1 MKALSIIVVLLT
13 TVAVAKA
20 EETAPSRIDSI
31 TKSARDMMPAMPSL
45 PSVSLPSMPDLS
57 LPDFSDATGRLMT
70 EFNTFTQQVGDALP
84 ILEQMGYEVTT
95 FKVTWGL
102 PPKARLRLKSNGNAD
117 IQKVN
122 AIAAKATSGGV
133 LVTALITSAATAKR
147 IQSTMKLGTAY
158 LDVDFAVPPRVNMK
172 FVSLKANEKE
182 ELPRDTDDLE
192 ICANRTA
199 PIPRLACGAA
209 VFVNVTNGIKT
220 WLVGLFAS
228 TITHTT
234 RPEDRVLAIRWL
246 SQSREVV
253 ASEAS
258 SLEKLRQLNALIN
271 SRTTIKAMA
280 KSISATASNYRKS
293 NLPLSMK
300 IALPATLAAIPFVG
314 GHAAGIAAFGGA
326 LGVPVLL
333 LVFLG
338 TAGITSI
345 IEAVVTSPEARPHIA
360 EIIDIIIEDERL
372 RQTSAQMKA
381 AMKEQPMDPTRFA
394 MPVEEVALRK
404 YLLGMDPFNFERHTM
419 SFFVGRV

>member
-1 MKALSIIVVLLT
+1 MRAFSIFVVLLAIVP
-13 TVAVAKA
+13 VAHA

-31 TKSARDMMPAMPSL
+31 TKSARDMMPAMPSM

-102 PPKARLRLKSNGNAD
+102 LPKARLRLKSHGNAD

-192 ICANRTA
+192 ISC
-199 PIPRLACGAA
+199 
-209 VFVNVTNGIKT
+209 K
-220 WLVGLFAS
+220 
-228 TITHTT
+228 
-234 RPEDRVLAIRWL
+234 
-246 SQSREVV
+246 
-253 ASEAS
+253 
-258 SLEKLRQLNALIN
+258 
-271 SRTTIKAMA
+271 
-280 KSISATASNYRKS
+280 
-293 NLPLSMK
+293 
-300 IALPATLAAIPFVG
+300 
-314 GHAAGIAAFGGA
+314 
-326 LGVPVLL
+326 
-333 LVFLG
+333 
-338 TAGITSI
+338 
-345 IEAVVTSPEARPHIA
+345 
-360 EIIDIIIEDERL
+360 
-372 RQTSAQMKA
+372 
-381 AMKEQPMDPTRFA
+381 
-394 MPVEEVALRK
+394 
-404 YLLGMDPFNFERHTM
+404 
-419 SFFVGRV
+419 